1 MSEPVSNTMVEDYKG
16 ILQQYCQK
24 RALGHLTYETDRQG
38 TPNEPSWVVTVKYGE
53 ATYTTPIAIPGS
65 KRWAEKMAAK
75 QVLEQIESRQ
85 EAFLAGC
92 SESGSHGSDTIETTE
107 MQKQSTEVSSP
118 DSVNVPTE
126 LVTTALG
133 IANHRLA
140 GLQRGTR
147 YRDSVESKQGNQA
160 FAQHL
165 AELTIQIVRE
175 VAHAAETS
183 GVKFGD
189 TRQSDPAEFGGYQK
203 EGINN
208 V

>member
-1 MSEPVSNTMVEDYKG
+1 MSEAVSSTMVENYKG

-24 RALGHLTYETDRQG
+24 RALGHLTYETDQQG

-53 ATYTTPIAIPGS
+53 TTYTTPIAIPGS

-75 QVLEQIESRQ
+75 QVLEQIESHQ

-92 SESGSHGSDTIETTE
+92 SESGSHRSDTIETTE
-107 MQKQSTEVSSP
+107 MREDSTEVSSP
-118 DSVNVPTE
+118 DPLYVPTE

-140 GLQRGTR
+140 GPQRGTR

-160 FAQHL
+160 FAHHL

-175 VAHAAETS
+175 VANAAETA

-189 TRQSDPAEFGGYQK
+189 TSQSKSDEFGSTLK
-203 EGINN
+203 ERNK
-208 V
+208 

>member
-1 MSEPVSNTMVEDYKG
+1 MSEAISNTAVKNYKG

-24 RALGHLTYETDRQG
+24 RALGDLTYETNQQG
-38 TPNEPSWVVTVKYGE
+38 TPNEPSWIVTVKYGE
-53 ATYTTPIAIPGS
+53 TTYTTPAQIRGS
-65 KRWAEKMAAK
+65 KRWAEQVAAK
-75 QVLEQIESRQ
+75 QALEQIESCQ

-92 SESGSHGSDTIETTE
+92 SEPRSHQGDSLETTE
-107 MQKQSTEVSSP
+107 THEQSTEVSSP
-118 DSVNVPTE
+118 EPLYVPTE

-160 FAQHL
+160 FAQNL
-165 AELTIQIVRE
+165 ADLTMQIVRE
-175 VAHAAETS
+175 VANAAEVS

-189 TRQSDPAEFGGYQK
+189 TSQPESDE
-203 EGINN
+203 
-208 V
+208 

>member
-1 MSEPVSNTMVEDYKG
+1 MSEAISNTAVENYKG

-24 RALGHLTYETDRQG
+24 RALGDLTYETNQQG
-38 TPNEPSWVVTVKYGE
+38 TPNEPSWIVTVKYGE
-53 ATYTTPIAIPGS
+53 TTYTTSAPIRGS
-65 KRWAEKMAAK
+65 KRWAEQMATKRA
-75 QVLEQIESRQ
+75 LEQIESRQ

-92 SESGSHGSDTIETTE
+92 SESRSHQGDAVETTE
-107 MQKQSTEVSSP
+107 MHEQSTEVSSP
-118 DSVNVPTE
+118 EPLYVPTE

-165 AELTIQIVRE
+165 AELTMQIVRE
-175 VAHAAETS
+175 IANAAEAS
-183 GVKFGD
+183 DVKFGD
-189 TRQSDPAEFGGYQK
+189 TLQPESDE
-203 EGINN
+203 
-208 V
+208 

>member
-1 MSEPVSNTMVEDYKG
+1 MSEAVSSTMVEDYKG

-24 RALGHLTYETDRQG
+24 RALGHLTYETDQQG
-38 TPNEPSWVVTVKYGE
+38 TPNEPSWIVTIKYGE
-53 ATYTTPIAIPGS
+53 TTYTTPEAIRGA

-75 QVLEQIESRQ
+75 QVLEQIESHQ
-85 EAFLAGC
+85 EAFLAGG
-92 SESGSHGSDTIETTE
+92 SESRSHLNDSVETPK
-107 MQKQSTEVSSP
+107 MQVESTEVSSP
-118 DSVNVPTE
+118 GTLYVPTE

-160 FAQHL
+160 FAKHL

-175 VAHAAETS
+175 VANAAETS

-189 TRQSDPAEFGGYQK
+189 ISQSDPAESESISKGRNK
-203 EGINN
+203 
-208 V
+208 